1 MKNLLK
7 KDGASSFVS
16 ALAAVVMGLIVG
28 FIVLLVASPSNAL
41 SGFGMIVTG
50 GLSDMKNFGQVL
62 YYATPIIMTGLSVA
76 FANKTGLFNIGG
88 AGQYMVGAFVAV
100 YIGVKWTFLPAGLHC
115 LVAVLGAALAG
126 ALWGAV
132 PGLMKAYCNVNEVIS
147 CIMMNYIG
155 LNLVNLLVRQTIFN
169 SAYNQSYQP
178 ADSAEL
184 PKMGFD
190 KIFVAGA
197 TPSSVNSGIVIA
209 ILIGIVM
216 YVVINRTKFGYE
228 LKACGLNREA
238 ARYAGINEKRSI
250 VLSMVIAGALAGIG
264 GALYYLS
271 GAGTGIAITEE
282 LAAEGFNGIPVAL
295 LGMSNPIGSIFAG
308 IFISYLKVGGQA
320 MQSLGLAPQIIDIIT
335 SVIIYF
341 AAFALFFRLLLAR
354 LGGGK
359 DTSNANAE
367 PVDKQPDTPADDT
380 AKGGNA

>member
-16 ALAAVVMGLIVG
+16 ALAAVLMGLIVG
-28 FIVLLVASPSNAL
+28 FLVLLVASPSNAL

-178 ADSAEL
+178 ADGAEL
-184 PKMGFD
+184 PKLGFD

-197 TPSSVNSGIVIA
+197 TPSSVNAGIVIA

-354 LGGGK
+354 LSGGK

-367 PVDKQPDTPADDT
+367 PADDT

>member
-88 AGQYMVGAFVAV
+88 AGQYTVGAFVAV
-100 YIGVKWTFLPAGLHC
+100 YIGVKSTFLPAGLHC

-178 ADSAEL
+178 ADTAEL
-184 PKMGFD
+184 PKLGFD

-197 TPSSVNSGIVIA
+197 TPSSVNAGIVIA

-367 PVDKQPDTPADDT
+367 PADKQPDKPADDT

>member
-1 MKNLLK
+1 MNKILK
-7 KDGASSFVS
+7 KEGTASFLS
-16 ALAAVVMGLIVG
+16 AVAAVVMGLLIG
-28 FIVLLVASPSNAL
+28 LIVLLITSPSNAFA
-41 SGFGMIVTG
+41 GFAMILAG
-50 GLSDMKNFGQVL
+50 GFSDMKNAGQVL

-88 AGQYMVGAFVAV
+88 AGQYMVGAFAAV
-100 YIGVKWTFLPAGLHC
+100 YVGVEWTFLPPILHC
-115 LVAVLGAALAG
+115 IVAMIAAAIAG
-126 ALWGAV
+126 AIWGLV

-155 LNLVNLLVRQTIFN
+155 LNLVNLLVRQTIFD
-169 SAYNQSYQP
+169 SARNQSYWP

-197 TPSSVNSGIVIA
+197 TPSSVNAGIVLAVIA
-209 ILIGIVM
+209 GIVM
-216 YVVINRTKFGYE
+216 YIIIDRTKFGYE

-250 VLSMVIAGALAGIG
+250 VLSMVIAGALAGLG
-264 GALYYLS
+264 GAFYYLS

-295 LGMSNPIGSIFAG
+295 LGMSNPIGSVFAG

-320 MQSLGLAPQIIDIIT
+320 MQSLGLAPEIIDIIT

-341 AAFALFFRLLLAR
+341 AAFALFFKLMIAK
-354 LGGGK
+354 LGAGK
-359 DTSNANAE
+359 QKANANAE
-367 PVDKQPDTPADDT
+367 PAAQNVK
-380 AKGGNA
+380 KGGTA

>member
-1 MKNLLK
+1 MLVKNLLK
-7 KDGASSFVS
+7 KEGTASFFS
-16 ALAAVVMGLIVG
+16 AVAAVVMGLLVG
-28 FIVLLVASPSNAL
+28 LIVLLFASPANAFA
-41 SGFGMIVTG
+41 GFRMILTG
-50 GLSDMKNFGQVL
+50 GLADMKSLGQVL

-88 AGQYMVGAFVAV
+88 AGQYMVGSFAAV
-100 YIGVKWTFLPAGLHC
+100 YVGVEWTFLPPILHC
-115 LVAVLGAALAG
+115 FVAIIAAALAG
-126 ALWGAV
+126 AIWGLI

-155 LNLVNLLVRQTIFN
+155 LNLVNLLVRQTVFD
-169 SAYNQSYQP
+169 STRNQSYWP

-184 PKMGFD
+184 PKLGFD

-197 TPSSVNSGIVIA
+197 TPSSVNSGIIIA
-209 ILIGIVM
+209 ILLGIAV
-216 YVVINRTKFGYE
+216 YIVVNSTRFGYE

-238 ARYAGINEKRSI
+238 ARYAGINEKKSI
-250 VLSMVIAGALAGIG
+250 VLSMVIAGALAGLG

-271 GAGTGIAITEE
+271 GAGASIAITEE

-295 LGMSNPIGSIFAG
+295 LGMSNPIGAIFAG

-341 AAFALFFRLLLAR
+341 AAFALFFKLLLAK
-354 LGGGK
+354 LTASK
-359 DTSNANAE
+359 QTENANS
-367 PVDKQPDTPADDT
+367 QPT
-380 AKGGNA
+380 AQKSQKGGTA

>member
-184 PKMGFD
+184 PKLGFD

-197 TPSSVNSGIVIA
+197 TPSSVNAGIVIA

-354 LGGGK
+354 LSGGR

-367 PVDKQPDTPADDT
+367 PADKQPDAPAGDT

>member
-184 PKMGFD
+184 PKLGFD

-197 TPSSVNSGIVIA
+197 TPSSVNAGIVIA

-354 LGGGK
+354 LSGGR

-367 PVDKQPDTPADDT
+367 PADKQPDAPADDT

>member
-7 KDGASSFVS
+7 KEGTASFFS
-16 ALAAVVMGLIVG
+16 AAAAVVMGLIIGLV
-28 FIVLLVASPSNAL
+28 VLLIASPNKAFGGFAL
-41 SGFGMIVTG
+41 ILSG

-88 AGQYMVGAFVAV
+88 AGQYMMGSFAAV
-100 YIGVKWTFLPAGLHC
+100 YVGIEWTFLPPVLHC
-115 LVAVLGAALAG
+115 LVALLAAALAG
-126 ALWGAV
+126 AIWGLV

-155 LNLVNLLVRQTIFN
+155 LNLVNLLVRQTIFD
-169 SAYNQSYQP
+169 STRNQSYWP
-178 ADSAEL
+178 EESAEL
-184 PKMGFD
+184 PKLGFD
-190 KIFVAGA
+190 KIFVAGG
-197 TPSSVNSGIVIA
+197 TPSSVNAGIVIA
-209 ILIGIVM
+209 VLAGILM
-216 YVVINRTKFGYE
+216 YVIINRTKFGYE

-238 ARYAGINEKRSI
+238 ARYAGINEKKSI
-250 VLSMVIAGALAGIG
+250 VMSMIIAGALAGLG

-295 LGMSNPIGSIFAG
+295 LGMSNPIGAIFAG

-341 AAFALFFRLLLAR
+341 AAFALFFKLLLA
-354 LGGGK
+354 K
-359 DTSNANAE
+359 ITTSKQTTNANAE
-367 PVDKQPDTPADDT
+367 PALKKDE
-380 AKGGNA
+380 KGGTA

>member
-28 FIVLLVASPSNAL
+28 FLVLLVASPSNAL

-197 TPSSVNSGIVIA
+197 TPSSVNAGIVVA

-216 YVVINRTKFGYE
+216 YVVINRPKFGYE
-228 LKACGLNREA
+228 LKACRLNPEA

-295 LGMSNPIGSIFAG
+295 LGMSNPIGAIFAG

-367 PVDKQPDTPADDT
+367 PADKQPDTPADDT

>member
-184 PKMGFD
+184 PKLGFD

-197 TPSSVNSGIVIA
+197 TPSSVNAGIVIA
-209 ILIGIVM
+209 ILIGMVM

-354 LGGGK
+354 LSGGR

-367 PVDKQPDTPADDT
+367 PADKQPDAPADDT

>member
-7 KDGASSFVS
+7 KEGTASFFS
-16 ALAAVVMGLIVG
+16 AAAAVVMGLIIG
-28 FIVLLVASPSNAL
+28 LIVLLIASPSKAFGGFAMIL
-41 SGFGMIVTG
+41 SG

-88 AGQYMVGAFVAV
+88 AGQYMVGSFAAV
-100 YIGVKWTFLPAGLHC
+100 YVGIEWNFLPPVLHC
-115 LVAVLGAALAG
+115 IVALLAATLAG
-126 ALWGAV
+126 AIWGLV

-155 LNLVNLLVRQTIFN
+155 LNLVNLLVRQTIFD
-169 SAYNQSYQP
+169 STRNQSYWP
-178 ADSAEL
+178 EETAEL
-184 PKMGFD
+184 PKLGFD
-190 KIFVAGA
+190 KIFVAGG
-197 TPSSVNSGIVIA
+197 TPSSVNAGIVIA
-209 ILIGIVM
+209 VLAGVLM
-216 YVVINRTKFGYE
+216 YVIINRTKFGYE

-238 ARYAGINEKRSI
+238 ARYAGINEKKSI
-250 VLSMVIAGALAGIG
+250 VMSMIIAGALAGLG

-295 LGMSNPIGSIFAG
+295 LGMSNPIGAIFAG
-308 IFISYLKVGGQA
+308 VFISYLKVGGQA

-341 AAFALFFRLLLAR
+341 AAFALFFKLLLAK
-354 LGGGK
+354 LTAGK
-359 DTSNANAE
+359 QTANANAE
-367 PVDKQPDTPADDT
+367 PAPKKDE
-380 AKGGNA
+380 KGGTA